1 MALSI
6 SALDANRSE
15 LLRQFLSL
23 GDLRP
28 GSVAAIPRRCGKK
41 GCHCAQPD
49 GEGHPQ
55 FRLHRKVGG
64 KSVAESFATPAAAQ
78 QALAQVNEYH
88 RFQELVAQ
96 LTAVNEQI
104 CSLRPP
110 QEASS
115 DWTEAEKKNFLRS
128 IGKSRKKFRR
138 SSRSS

>member
-6 SALDANRSE
+6 TDLETRRAE
-15 LLRQFLSL
+15 LVRQFLAL
-23 GDLRP
+23 GDFRP

-64 KSVAESFATPAAAQ
+64 KSVAESFATPAQAQ
-78 QALAQVNEYH
+78 QALEQVNEFH
-88 RFQELVAQ
+88 RFQDLVAQ

-104 CSLRPP
+104 CALRSP
-110 QEASS
+110 QAAPSQ
-115 DWTEAEKKNFLRS
+115 WTAGEKKRLLRS
-128 IGKSRKKFRR
+128 IRKSREKWKR
-138 SSRSS
+138 SSR